1 MEVHHHPDLQYK
13 KKIFNKYFLEFPLIS
28 FEASQRFFDRRKQ
41 LIKIIREN
49 IPFWLKPTTA
59 IFSYHRLKPVVMNST
74 STGFSQMDKTKDLR
88 IYKIKNME
96 VHHYPDL

>member
-1 MEVHHHPDLQYK
+1 MKLK
-13 KKIFNKYFLEFPLIS
+13 NKRVS
-28 FEASQRFFDRRKQ
+28 
-41 LIKIIREN
+41 
-49 IPFWLKPTTA
+49 FWLKP
-59 IFSYHRLKPVVMNST
+59 IISFFHYHRLKPVVMNST